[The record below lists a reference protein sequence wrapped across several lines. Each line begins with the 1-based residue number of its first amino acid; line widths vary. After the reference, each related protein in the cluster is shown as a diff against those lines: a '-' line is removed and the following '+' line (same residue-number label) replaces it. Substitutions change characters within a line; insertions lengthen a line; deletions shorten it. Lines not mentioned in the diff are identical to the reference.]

1 MVRQYIDYLAS
12 IRRYSPRTCSIYS
25 QVLEDFYAYTA
36 ELDDEARFS
45 TTTLR
50 NYEVN
55 LLDERGLGAKT
66 VNLHLSVLS
75 GYCRYLMR
83 QGRLQSNPVHL
94 VHRPK
99 QEKRLPDFYRKDP
112 MDSYFNEN
120 RGVLEFGTYEAALR
134 YMVIALLA
142 GTGIRRAELIS
153 ANRNDVDLARRTLRV
168 HGKGDKI
175 REIPLPEG
183 LCNELEQYL
192 ERANTQFPDSDDGSP
207 LLLTPRGGRL
217 YPVFVDRAVKQ
228 ELGSVSGINGRL
240 SPHVLR
246 HTLATEL
253 LDEGADLNSIKEL
266 LGHAS
271 LAATQVYTHN
281 TVERLKAVYNAA
293 HPRAKKAED

>member
-12 IRRYSPRTCSIYS
+12 IRRYSPRTCSIY
-25 QVLEDFYAYTA
+25 QAVLEDFYAYTA
-36 ELDDEARFS
+36 ELDDERRFS
-45 TTTLR
+45 VATLR

-55 LLDERGLGAKT
+55 LLDERDLGART

-75 GYCRYLMR
+75 GYCRFLMR
-83 QGRLQSNPVHL
+83 QGLLQSNPVHL
-94 VHRPK
+94 VHRPRE
-99 QEKRLPDFYRKDP
+99 EKRLPDFYRKDP
-112 MDSYFNEN
+112 MDAYFASK
-120 RGVLEFGTYEAALR
+120 RGALEFGSYEAALR

-142 GTGIRRAELIS
+142 GTGVRRAELIGADRS
-153 ANRNDVDLARRTLRV
+153 DLDLARRTLRV

-175 REIPLPEG
+175 REIPLPEE
-183 LCNELEQYL
+183 LCDDLDQYL
-192 ERANTQFPDSDDGSP
+192 QRANAAFPDADDSSP

-217 YPVFVDRAVKQ
+217 YPVFVDRTVKR
-228 ELGSVSGINGRL
+228 ELGEVSGINGRL

-253 LDEGADLNSIKEL
+253 LDDGADLNSIKEL

-281 TVERLKAVYNAA
+281 TVERLKSVYNAA
-293 HPRAKKAED
+293 HPRAKKTDD